1 MSDLKNKM
9 TSFLKY
15 PVYYP
20 VLLNKDKKDWIKQLK
35 SLLLQ
40 IYQDD
45 DFTDDASDYMFEA
58 HGYLTDG
65 HAVKKSED
73 KLADCLK
80 NLMSLLIEAKVPEGD
95 IAVPKNESL
104 KGMLDVLEEISAKN
118 TILGSHVYLLYL
130 MVAGF
135 YSQIDTLFLS
145 VRYGNVALSKEKYWS
160 HAERSAIQ
168 VDYLC
173 SNLWMFDPITNTS
186 NEFSGIDFKKDKL
199 EKIVSPLDQEYKQW
213 SGIDSVIISSWPDK
227 EVFLLKQSV
236 QPNPSLEVHELT
248 MWSNP
253 IHMLVDMCL
262 KRPNL
267 TRSRPKFDFLYNI
280 CMNKNIGSRKDELAE
295 QEVFKKD
302 KLEKIVSPLDQEYKQ
317 WSGIDSVIIS
327 SWPDK
332 EVEQRPHRTIVA
344 WTGTVHLPHSG
355 TNDVI
360 KSHTHGQLSL
370 TNREKQCLIVNGFEY
385 KHGKVVN
392 SGATQN
398 WQEHLQR
405 TAKTSFRSMEGLR
418 LINEHVCRQSPNAF
432 VRREVVARVK
442 TAAMTEFGSSS
453 SIIVASA
460 KSNLEMI
467 DGMSVDKSV
476 QEIVWL
482 DYFKQTE
489 RVEAFFDLRFAGD

>member
-20 VLLNKDKKDWIKQLK
+20 VLLNK
-35 SLLLQ
+35 
-40 IYQDD
+40 
-45 DFTDDASDYMFEA
+45 MFED

-186 NEFSGIDFKKDKL
+186 NEFSGIDIYKRNSTLERVKESMHLFVITLPFKKDKL

-213 SGIDSVIISSWPDK
+213 SGIDSVIISGWPDK
-227 EVFLLKQSV
+227 E
-236 QPNPSLEVHELT
+236 PNPSLEVHEF
-248 MWSNP
+248 NN
-253 IHMLVDMCL
+253 VV
-262 KRPNL
+262 K
-267 TRSRPKFDFLYNI
+267 
-280 CMNKNIGSRKDELAE
+280 
-295 QEVFKKD
+295 
-302 KLEKIVSPLDQEYKQ
+302 
-317 WSGIDSVIIS
+317 
-327 SWPDK
+327 
-332 EVEQRPHRTIVA
+332 VEQRPHRTIVA

-360 KSHTHGQLSL
+360 KSHTHVGGYVLKAAQSDSQSTEVRFLYNICMNKNIGSRKDEL
-370 TNREKQCLIVNGFEY
+370 AEQEVELPRTGKNTCNG
-385 KHGKVVN
+385 
-392 SGATQN
+392 
-398 WQEHLQR
+398 
-405 TAKTSFRSMEGLR
+405 TAKTSFGSMEELR

-453 SIIVASA
+453 IGARDRVARLLQA
-460 KSNLEMI
+460 
-467 DGMSVDKSV
+467 DGK
-476 QEIVWL
+476 
-482 DYFKQTE
+482 
-489 RVEAFFDLRFAGD
+489 REAFLIYDSRETEPGLPVIFIFVSPGGIRLLRENPP

>member
-1 MSDLKNKM
+1 M

-20 VLLNKDKKDWIKQLK
+20 VLLSKYKEDCIEQLK
-35 SLLLQ
+35 SLLWQ
-40 IYQDD
+40 IHRDH
-45 DFTDDASDYMFEA
+45 DFTDDASDYVYGLMFEA

-80 NLMSLLIEAKVPEGD
+80 NLMSLLIDAKVPEGD

-104 KGMLDVLEEISAKN
+104 KGMLDVLEEISANN

-186 NEFSGIDFKKDKL
+186 NEFSGIDIYKRSSTLERVKESMHLFVITLPFKKDKL

-236 QPNPSLEVHELT
+236 QPNPSLEVHEF
-248 MWSNP
+248 NN
-253 IHMLVDMCL
+253 VV
-262 KRPNL
+262 K
-267 TRSRPKFDFLYNI
+267 
-280 CMNKNIGSRKDELAE
+280 
-295 QEVFKKD
+295 
-302 KLEKIVSPLDQEYKQ
+302 
-317 WSGIDSVIIS
+317 
-327 SWPDK
+327 
-332 EVEQRPHRTIVA
+332 VEQRPHRTIVA

-355 TNDVI
+355 TNGVI
-360 KSHTHGQLSL
+360 KSHTHVGGYVL
-370 TNREKQCLIVNGFEY
+370 K
-385 KHGKVVN
+385 
-392 SGATQN
+392 A
-398 WQEHLQR
+398 
-405 TAKTSFRSMEGLR
+405 A
-418 LINEHVCRQSPNAF
+418 QSDSQSTE
-432 VRREVVARVK
+432 VRFLYNICMNKNIGSRKDELAEQEVVLNNMVDRTVDALNKVESALKSPHPRSHVPLWAWVIFGLCGVMFLLMGVGLYLIRTNTRRSAQRGKAGNAEPSRRWKAGFVGDDSQGSNKPTTYVK
-442 TAAMTEFGSSS
+442 AMSLI
-453 SIIVASA
+453 SIMMPHS
-460 KSNLEMI
+460 KQNTSNNQ
-467 DGMSVDKSV
+467 SNQQV
-476 QEIVWL
+476 
-482 DYFKQTE
+482 
-489 RVEAFFDLRFAGD
+489 